1 MLDIQERVRIERIVA
16 KDGLRFGFLVWLAV
30 RIALTIWGAL
40 VTLVVPLDLDKY
52 IFMRH
57 PGASLPTQDWHG
69 YMVGVWDVFDTRH
82 YVTIANSGY
91 GSDPDYLTAFF
102 PGFPMLIK
110 VGSWFLGGDSVLAAI
125 VVANVAAI
133 FFFWYLYRLV
143 EADYGEQVAKR
154 AVILSAVF
162 PTSFFLFMGYT
173 EAPLLAFTVASFYYG
188 RQHKWWLAGL
198 LAGCAALVK
207 QPGVFLLLPLGYMYW
222 RQYAHH
228 RNKWSV
234 FKKMEWAWLLLCPA
248 TAFAYMLYKSLFV
261 NVSYNGVTDLGA
273 SEMLVIPGLPLVK
286 ALLAIRPDNPLL
298 AANIMEIGFT
308 ILMIGLVAAL
318 ALKIRSTTYTIY
330 SFVIA
335 LVSLCVTW
343 PDEFR
348 PEADIPRRLLI
359 IFPIFI
365 YMAVVI
371 QKPRTFRYFAYISG
385 ALFLSMAGLFT
396 KWVFV
401 S

>member
-1 MLDIQERVRIERIVA
+1 
-16 KDGLRFGFLVWLAV
+16 
-30 RIALTIWGAL
+30 
-40 VTLVVPLDLDKY
+40 
-52 IFMRH
+52 
-57 PGASLPTQDWHG
+57 
-69 YMVGVWDVFDTRH
+69 
-82 YVTIANSGY
+82 
-91 GSDPDYLTAFF
+91 
-102 PGFPMLIK
+102 MLIK

-125 VVANVAAI
+125 VVANVAAL

-222 RQYAHH
+222 RQYSHH

-248 TAFAYMLYKSLFV
+248 TALAYMLYKSLFV